1 MPCPSWCILVVML
14 CACSGVLPNICL
26 STFTTNSIVVMLSF
40 RNITSYIPGSSSLI
54 FSLVSVCISVIVIP
68 YYSISNTIVNLEG
81 VFYHPIHFMLYLMSI
96 SLAFLCSRII
106 LSMLTLSKPS
116 LSSAPLTSTS
126 LAIVNVLVNILFDMP
141 LCCNPSSYF
150 STSSAGSLLAFDFT
164 VSKFSLYSTMMS
176 SLPNPASA
184 SSTS

>member
-1 MPCPSWCILVVML
+1 MPCPSWCILVVMF

-68 YYSISNTIVNLEG
+68 YYSISKMIVNLEG
-81 VFYHPIHFMLYLMSI
+81 VFYHPTHFMLYLMSI
-96 SLAFLCSRII
+96 SLAFLCSGII

-116 LSSAPLTSTS
+116 FSSAPLTSTS
-126 LAIVNVLVNILFDMP
+126 LAMVNVLENILFEMP
-141 LCCNPSSYF
+141 LCIMLPSSSLVSSCF
-150 STSSAGSLLAFDFT
+150 LDLTVNVSSLNSTSMSFLL
-164 VSKFSLYSTMMS
+164 
-176 SLPNPASA
+176 NPASA